1 MQCGDVLVLSFC
13 WIIGM
18 DWGGVRKKNY
28 TLDSFSL
35 IILSGFVGYDAFCD
49 LGWGFEVRLSENL
62 L

>member
-13 WIIGM
+13 WIIDM

-28 TLDSFSL
+28 TLDCFSL
-35 IILSGFVGYDAFCD
+35 IILFGLVGYDAFCD